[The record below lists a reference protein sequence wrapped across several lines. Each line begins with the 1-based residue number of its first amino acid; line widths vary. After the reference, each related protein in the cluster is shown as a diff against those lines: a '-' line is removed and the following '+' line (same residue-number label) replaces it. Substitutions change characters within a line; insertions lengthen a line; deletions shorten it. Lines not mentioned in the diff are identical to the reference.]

1 MALSRLFL
9 CYTEVT
15 DAGCT
20 ALAAALDSGALPA
33 LERLHLHGIP
43 ASDTAQDA
51 VHEAR
56 DTLNDEE
63 SYISESGSE
72 SEEGEEEE
80 GDEDDEEDSEGN

>member
-1 MALSRLFL
+1 MTTVWFYFNS
-9 CYTEVT
+9 V
-15 DAGCT
+15 
-20 ALAAALDSGALPA
+20 
-33 LERLHLHGIP
+33 
-43 ASDTAQDA
+43 QK
-51 VHEAR
+51 AR

>member
-1 MALSRLFL
+1 
-9 CYTEVT
+9 
-15 DAGCT
+15 
-20 ALAAALDSGALPA
+20 
-33 LERLHLHGIP
+33 
-43 ASDTAQDA
+43 